1 MDVIF
6 NELALNEF
14 HDTVSYY
21 ELEVSGLGA
30 NFKKEITFI

>member
-1 MDVIF
+1 VIF